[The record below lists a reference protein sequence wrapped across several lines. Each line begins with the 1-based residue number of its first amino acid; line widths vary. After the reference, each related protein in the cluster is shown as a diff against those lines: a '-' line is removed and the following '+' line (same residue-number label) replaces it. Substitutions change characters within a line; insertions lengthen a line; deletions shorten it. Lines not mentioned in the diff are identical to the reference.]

1 MSKVAVVT
9 DSTAYIPE
17 HLANGYVLHTIPL
30 QVVWGGETFRDGVD
44 ITPLEFYT
52 RLQHAK
58 VMPTTSQPSPAAFQ
72 QVYTSLLE
80 QGYDILSIHISAALS
95 GTIDSAV
102 QAKQTLNTDRV
113 VIIDSFSAGMGLGF
127 QALQVARAAKQ
138 GASLEECK
146 TIAEKAVNHT
156 GVLFA
161 VSTLEFLH
169 RGGRIGGAAAFLGTA
184 LGLKPILGLE
194 NGKIVAVEKIR
205 TMNKAVDRLI
215 DIFVER
221 VGSQRPVRIA
231 ALHANTPA
239 EAERLL
245 EKACQRFEPAEIA
258 EAFAATVSPVIGTHT
273 GPGTVGIA
281 YMAGM

>member
-17 HLANGYVLHTIPL
+17 HLCNGFVLHTIPL
-30 QVVWGGETFRDGVD
+30 QVIWGEETFRDGID

-52 RLQHAK
+52 RLQNAK

-72 QVYTSLLE
+72 QVYSSLLE

-95 GTIDSAV
+95 GTIDSAT
-102 QAKQTLNTDRV
+102 QAKNMLHTDRIEIV
-113 VIIDSFSAGMGLGF
+113 DSLSAGMGLGF
-127 QALQVARAAKQ
+127 QALQVARAAKT
-138 GASLEECK
+138 GASLRECK
-146 TIAEKAVNHT
+146 EIAEKAVKHT

-184 LGLKPILGLE
+184 LGLKPILGLQD
-194 NGKIVAVEKIR
+194 GKIVAVEKIR
-205 TMNKAVDRLI
+205 TMNKAVEKVI
-215 DIFVER
+215 DLFVQR
-221 VGSQRPVRIA
+221 VGNQRPVRIA
-231 ALHANTPA
+231 ALHANAPA
-239 EAERLL
+239 EAERVL
-245 EKACQRFEPAEIA
+245 EKACQRFDPADIA

-281 YMAGM
+281 FMAGM

>member
-1 MSKVAVVT
+1 MSRVAVVT

-17 HLANGYVLHTIPL
+17 HLANGFVLHTIPL

-52 RLQHAK
+52 RLQNAK

-95 GTIDSAV
+95 GTIASAE

-113 VIIDSFSAGMGLGF
+113 VIIDSYSAGMGLGF

-215 DIFVER
+215 D
-221 VGSQRPVRIA
+221 
-231 ALHANTPA
+231 
-239 EAERLL
+239 
-245 EKACQRFEPAEIA
+245 
-258 EAFAATVSPVIGTHT
+258 
-273 GPGTVGIA
+273 
-281 YMAGM
+281 